1 MNLKQKLNYM
11 LIGSLFTLAGYFLAS
26 CATSVNTPTPNV
38 HAQDNTTKVF
48 EKIVCK
54 ELEVVNNTGKVI
66 TTIGTD
72 EEENGSLVLSNKDG
86 KTIAHIRGSSD
97 IMDVPIIT
105 TDKKDNDEKNENKVG
120 FGGIMSLYNKDG
132 EKVVNIGSNIFGDG
146 SMSISND
153 KGNEI
158 ATIMTA
164 DNDDGFICVK
174 NRDGEIQAGMTSSF
188 MGGVIGVMNNK
199 GERVVSIES
208 SEDGGVIGASN
219 KDGHPVAVIGVTNS
233 GNGLMGLR
241 NKKGKKIVTIDSYL
255 YGVGGSISLYNHEEK
270 EVVGIGINDLGGGS
284 ISLYNKGGQEVVG
297 MGINKLSGGAI
308 DVHNEDGIAL
318 TRMGAAGSD
327 GAIGVHNK
335 DGIILIR
342 MGAAGGNGRIDVNS
356 NEGKA
361 LVGIGSIKDR
371 PNGIINVYNHKGDY
385 RSYTAD

>member
-1 MNLKQKLNYM
+1 MNLKQKLTYM

-26 CATSVNTPTPNV
+26 CATSVNTPTPNA

-66 TTIGTD
+66 ATIGTD
-72 EEENGSLVLSNKDG
+72 EEENGSLVLSNKNG

-97 IMDVPIIT
+97 IRDVPISI
-105 TDKKDNDEKNENKVG
+105 TDKRDNDGKNENKVG

-132 EKVVNIGSNIFGDG
+132 EKVVNIGSNIWGDG

-164 DNDDGFICVK
+164 DDDDGFISVK
-174 NRDGEIQAGMTSSF
+174 NRDGKIQAGMTSNF

-208 SEDGGVIGASN
+208 SEDGGVIGANN
-219 KDGHPVAVIGVTNS
+219 KDGQ
-233 GNGLMGLR
+233 
-241 NKKGKKIVTIDSYL
+241 
-255 YGVGGSISLYNHEEK
+255 
-270 EVVGIGINDLGGGS
+270 EVVSMGSNNLGGGS
-284 ISLYNKGGQEVVG
+284 ISLYNKDGKEVVG

-308 DVHNEDGIAL
+308 DVRNKNGIAL
-318 TRMGAAGSD
+318 TRMGAAGSA
-327 GAIGVHNK
+327 GAIFVHNK
-335 DGIILIR
+335 DGIALIR
-342 MGAAGGNGRIDVNS
+342 MGAAGSDGRIDVN
-356 NEGKA
+356 NDKGKK
-361 LVGIGSIKDR
+361 LVGIGAIKDR
-371 PNGIINVYNHKGDY
+371 SNGIINIYNYKGKH